1 MLRKKE
7 ETMGREENGNRVGL
21 KRSEVVKNK
30 EIGPRKTT
38 VYQQV
43 VRS

>member
-1 MLRKKE
+1 MLRKNE

-21 KRSEVVKNK
+21 KRSEVVNDK

-38 VYQQV
+38 AYQQV
-43 VRS
+43 VRL